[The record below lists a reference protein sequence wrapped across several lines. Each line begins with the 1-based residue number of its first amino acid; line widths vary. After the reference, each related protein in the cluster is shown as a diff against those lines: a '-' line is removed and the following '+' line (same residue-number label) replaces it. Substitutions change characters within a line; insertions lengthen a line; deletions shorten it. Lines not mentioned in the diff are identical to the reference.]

1 MLEEFEHIPIYRK
14 ANEILDLTRA
24 ITGSYDPEQ
33 DQMRSTDFLMED
45 ALIIISKIAAAEG
58 SAIYLLKMEN
68 AVLVKIAARSLRTG
82 LNGLSMQNLSA
93 KEHLDL
99 LRAEIDVFQ
108 ELFVAWIQTFDPNT
122 NLDDGWGMFVG

>member
-33 DQMRSTDFLMED
+33 DQMKSTVFLMED
-45 ALIIISKIAAAEG
+45 ALTIISKIAAAAG
-58 SAIYLLKMEN
+58 SEIYVLKMEN

-122 NLDDGWGMFVG
+122 NLDDGWGMFVE